1 VRGEFSPKAREL
13 IITRDEGSC
22 VVCGRMVVD
31 TLDGH
36 PLAEYSIQH
45 RRARGMGGS
54 RDKATVS
61 PANGVVMCGHATSP
75 NGCHHTVESRP
86 AWGEARG
93 YRVDQGVNPS
103 HVPVWC
109 VDKGWVLL
117 DDFGGWTSLDVPFGS
132 VTPVAGRR
140 WEAQA

>member
-1 VRGEFSPKAREL
+1 MRGEFSAKTREL

-31 TLDGH
+31 TLDYH
-36 PLAEYSIQH
+36 QLAEYSLQH

-61 PANGVVMCGHATSP
+61 PANGIVLCGSATT
-75 NGCHHTVESRP
+75 GHHHMVESRP
-86 AWGEARG
+86 GWAEQQG